1 MLKQLREYLSSL
13 NWQEGETPP
22 VVDLDIY
29 FDGNTE
35 EECIAPNQWGDGRP
49 PIADLYGQFQQIA
62 QHPSVERVLVGLHSD
77 WNHPDFADTFP
88 PAENVH
94 VITTSGKAELESWLT
109 GLHSD
114 GVLKGWPYGKP
125 KNAPEPSKGYT
136 VFSVCWD

>member
-1 MLKQLREYLSSL
+1 MLHQLQQVLSAL
-13 NWQEGETPP
+13 TWKTGEPPPTVDFVLYFEG
-22 VVDLDIY
+22 
-29 FDGNTE
+29 NAE
-35 EECIAPNQWGDGRP
+35 EECIAPNQWGEGRP
-49 PIADLYGQFQQIA
+49 PIAEIYNRFQEIA
-62 QHPSVERVLVGLHSD
+62 KRETVERVLVGLHSD
-77 WNHPDFADTFP
+77 WNDEDYADTFP

-94 VITTSGKAELESWLT
+94 VFTTASKAEVESWLS